1 MIPPIKK
8 KIPWAIARG
17 DLLQHASKL
26 IRKGPRISKFLKNNT
41 QMKNYNSTTEQT
53 LSSFRLSVRSTAVG
67 IDLLHLDLNCPSAG
81 NDVCSTLGSLRST
94 LNFIVS
100 TVSIAVKID

>member
-8 KIPWAIARG
+8 KIPWAIALG

-41 QMKNYNSTTEQT
+41 QMKDYNSTAEQT
-53 LSSFRLSVRSTAVG
+53 LSSFHLGVRSTAVG
-67 IDLLHLDLNCPSAG
+67 IDFLHVDLNCP
-81 NDVCSTLGSLRST
+81 RRR
-94 LNFIVS
+94 
-100 TVSIAVKID
+100 